1 MVVWLVYDTWLR
13 IISNNVLMGIYVVW
27 PYVVVSM
34 ICSKIG
40 GGATAIMGIAAI
52 AGSYSVNV
60 EVKE

>member
-1 MVVWLVYDTWLR
+1 MVVF
-13 IISNNVLMGIYVVW
+13 
-27 PYVVVSM
+27 M
-34 ICSKIG
+34 ICSNIG